1 MGRRRKNRDF
11 WESAGLNN
19 ATAIQYYNRLT
30 ELSISMFEW
39 KNLPETVDPRFLE
52 LTLFTDG
59 QAVFFRDEVMGY
71 LALQNALGGEFD
83 VYRIPKNRR
92 AYAVNGYQ
100 KQLDESDSVIIYNN
114 YLHTNSMLDVRMF
127 ANRLYNLDRA
137 IDVNANAQKTPI
149 LLLCDESERLSLE
162 NLYAQ
167 YDGNKPV
174 IKGTRALNPNDI
186 TCINTGAPFV
196 ADKLYQLKTQ
206 IWNEALTYLGISN
219 LNIQKKERLVSDEVT
234 RNLGGTMA
242 SRYSRLE
249 ARKDACRQINN
260 LFGLNLDVEY
270 REGYNDLELVGQDE
284 PYGKD
289 GGTDE

>member
-39 KNLPETVDPRFLE
+39 KNLPDTVDPRFLE

-92 AYAVNGYQ
+92 AFAVNGYQ

-249 ARKDACRQINN
+249 ARKDACKQINK
-260 LFGLNLDVEY
+260 LFGLDLDVEY
-270 REGYNDLELVGQDE
+270 REDYNELELVGQEE